1 MTIKIFKKLYSYF
14 RPYRWLFC
22 TGFVFML
29 IQNSLMYVVPWGV
42 GHIWDYVFPVL
53 GKRPDGVWLLVKW
66 CSFLLLAGLM
76 RAFFLFPMIY
86 LFWYTGTK
94 VVRDLRNQLYQKLQV
109 LSFRY
114 YNKVR
119 IGDLMSRLTLDIE
132 LIKNFYAYN
141 IEHRS
146 QIYMYDAIIA
156 SLLFIIDWKLALL
169 CLAIAPVII
178 PTTLLFSNK
187 MRQAV
192 IERQVQAGILNAKV
206 QENITGIRVVKAFAM
221 EDSEFK
227 NFNTENKIM
236 LNKNLHVTKL
246 QAFLQPFLI
255 FGVSIGMAAILWY
268 GGFRVIHGQMSL
280 GKLISFVFYLTM
292 LNWPFTMLAP
302 NTNQIRQVEGAVK
315 RVTEILNEPE
325 EITSPKDGGKLL
337 PALNGKIEFDGV
349 SFGYHDK
356 GTPAGYPIIKD
367 LNLTVMPGE
376 KVAIIGLTGSGKS
389 TLVSLIPRF
398 YDPQLGAIRVDGV
411 DLRELNLNWW
421 RQRIGLVLQE
431 TFLFSATIADNIA
444 FGRPDSS
451 LAEIRKAAQAA
462 QIDDH
467 IMQLPEGYN
476 TIVGER
482 GVGLSGGQKQRVAI
496 ARAILLNPK
505 ILILDDSTSSVD
517 VETEREIQTALGELM
532 FSRTT
537 ILITQRLSTAKL
549 ADRVIILES
558 GEIRAQGTHEDLM
571 DQNQLYQE
579 LYNIQT
585 MQDLPQESA

>member
-1 MTIKIFKKLYSYF
+1 MTLKIFKKLYPYF

-22 TGFVFML
+22 TGFLLMIV
-29 IQNSLMYVVPWGV
+29 QNSLMYIVPWGV
-42 GHIWDYVFPVL
+42 GHIWDNVFPVL
-53 GKRPDGVWLLVKW
+53 GKRPDGGWLLAKW
-66 CSFLLLAGLM
+66 CGFLLFAGLM
-76 RAFFLFPMIY
+76 RALFLFPMIY

-94 VVRDLRNQLYQKLQV
+94 IVRDLRNQLYQKLQT
-109 LSFRY
+109 LSFRF
-114 YNKVR
+114 YNRVR

-146 QIYMYDAIIA
+146 QIYMYYVIVAC
-156 SLLFIIDWKLALL
+156 LLFITDWKLALV
-169 CLAIAPVII
+169 CLALSPII
-178 PTTLLFSNK
+178 MPTALIFSKK
-187 MRQAV
+187 MRRAV
-192 IERQVQAGILNAKV
+192 VERQIQTGILNAKV

-221 EDSEFK
+221 ENAEITKFDV
-227 NFNTENKIM
+227 ENGAM
-236 LNKNLHVTKL
+236 LLKNLNVIKL

-255 FGVSIGMAAILWY
+255 FGASIGMAAILWY
-268 GGFRVIHGQMSL
+268 GGFRVIREQMSL
-280 GKLISFVFYLTM
+280 GSLISFVFYLTM

-315 RVTEILNEPE
+315 RVTEILNETE
-325 EITSPKDGGKLL
+325 DITSPRGGGKVL
-337 PALNGKIEFDGV
+337 PGFSGKIQFEGV
-349 SFGYHDK
+349 TFGYQD
-356 GTPAGYPIIKD
+356 PEAPNWYPIIKE

-398 YDPQLGAIRVDGV
+398 YDPQQGHIRADGS
-411 DLRELNLNWW
+411 DLTEVNLTWW
-421 RQRIGLVLQE
+421 RKQIGLVLQE

-444 FGRPDSS
+444 FGKPD
-451 LAEIRKAAQAA
+451 ANMTEIRKAAKAA
-462 QIDDH
+462 QIDDY
-467 IMQLPEGYN
+467 IMSLPEGYH

-496 ARAILLNPK
+496 ARALLLNPK

-517 VETEREIQTALGELM
+517 VETEREIQAALNELM
-532 FSRTT
+532 SDRTT
-537 ILITQRLSTAKL
+537 IIITQRLSTARL

-571 DQNQLYQE
+571 DQDPFYQE
-579 LYNIQT
+579 LYSIQT
-585 MQDLPQESA
+585 MQELPQENA

>member
-1 MTIKIFKKLYSYF
+1 MTIKIFKKIYPYF

-22 TGFVFML
+22 TGFILML

-53 GKRPDGVWLLVKW
+53 GKRPDSGWLLAKW
-66 CSFLLLAGLM
+66 CGFLLLAGLM
-76 RAFFLFPMIY
+76 RALFLFPMIY

-94 VVRDLRNQLYQKLQV
+94 VVRDLRNQLYQKLQA
-109 LSFRY
+109 LSFRF
-114 YNKVR
+114 YNRVR
-119 IGDLMSRLTLDIE
+119 VGDLMSRLTLDIE

-146 QIYMYDAIIA
+146 QIYMYFTIIA
-156 SLLFIIDWKLALL
+156 CLLFVTDWKLALV
-169 CLAIAPVII
+169 CLAIAPIII
-178 PTTLLFSNK
+178 PITLVFSNK
-187 MRQAV
+187 MRRAV

-221 EDSEFK
+221 ETSEITKFG
-227 NFNTENKIM
+227 TENGIM
-236 LNKNLHVTKL
+236 LNKNLNVTKL
-246 QAFLQPFLI
+246 QSLLQPFLI
-255 FGVSIGMAAILWY
+255 LGASIGMAAILWY
-268 GGFRVIHGQMSL
+268 GGFRVIRGQMSL

-315 RVTEILNEPE
+315 RVTEILNQPE
-325 EITSPKDGGKLL
+325 EIASPKDGGKVL
-337 PALNGKIEFDGV
+337 PELSGKIEFV
-349 SFGYHDK
+349 KVTFGYQNPESPDW
-356 GTPAGYPIIKD
+356 YPIIKD
-367 LNLTVMPGE
+367 LNLTVASGE

-398 YDPQLGAIRVDGV
+398 YDPQQGHIRVDGV
-411 DLRELNLNWW
+411 SLTELNLNWW
-421 RQRIGLVLQE
+421 RRQIGLVLQE
-431 TFLFSATIADNIA
+431 TFLFSASIADNIA
-444 FGRPDSS
+444 FGRPGASMD
-451 LAEIRKAAQAA
+451 EIRKAAKAA
-462 QIDDH
+462 QIDEY
-467 IMQLPEGYN
+467 IMKLPEGYR

-517 VETEREIQTALGELM
+517 VETEREIQAALGELM
-532 FSRTT
+532 SERTT
-537 ILITQRLSTAKL
+537 IIITQRLSTARL

-558 GEIRAQGTHEDLM
+558 GEIRSQGTHEDLM
-571 DQNQLYQE
+571 DLDPFYQE
-579 LYNIQT
+579 LYCIQT
-585 MQDLPQESA
+585 MQEFQENA